1 MRSLISAVA
10 QGKLIA
16 PGSAEVS
23 LVLSNNA
30 DAPGLDFARINGIE
44 TRVLDHR
51 QFETRD
57 AFDSALLDI
66 LREAADIVLLAGF
79 MRILGEPVVN
89 HFRGSMLNIHPSLLP
104 KYPGLGT
111 HQRAL
116 AANDR
121 EAGASVHFVTSELDG
136 GPVILQ
142 AEVAVLPDDTV
153 ETLSRRV
160 LSKEHEIY
168 PLALGWL
175 LDGSIQLN
183 NDPETGDHCEYRG
196 RPLTKPLM
204 LEDLQHENPA

>member
-44 TRVLDHR
+44 ARVLDHR

-104 KYPGLGT
+104 KYPG
-111 HQRAL
+111 
-116 AANDR
+116 
-121 EAGASVHFVTSELDG
+121 
-136 GPVILQ
+136 
-142 AEVAVLPDDTV
+142 
-153 ETLSRRV
+153 
-160 LSKEHEIY
+160 
-168 PLALGWL
+168 
-175 LDGSIQLN
+175 QLN